1 MTKKKSF
8 ILKVP
13 MFLAT
18 KAAPVQMKVLFA
30 SCYVAM
36 IAGYFFPLLGT
47 IVSSAYALTVWQFVG
62 IKYKDDKS
70 YDIYLRFLLQR
81 VIFAAV
87 FVFTLFVICSN
98 VDSTLQET
106 VFNYRYWS
114 VIYFSLGIIN
124 VFDTLLTLKGFIG
137 VGYINA
143 KNNN

>member
-1 MTKKKSF
+1 
-8 ILKVP
+8 
-13 MFLAT
+13 
-18 KAAPVQMKVLFA
+18 
-30 SCYVAM
+30 
-36 IAGYFFPLLGT
+36 PLLGT
-47 IVSSAYALTVWQFVG
+47 IVSSAYALTIWQFVG